1 MSKRI
6 DLLRLDYTF
15 SVIVPMLL
23 AIFLNELNPF
33 HHIDIILGFI
43 FLAITGNTWNDVID
57 MRDPEE
63 KETLERVEGY
73 HPREIFTI
81 GLTTFILGV
90 TLLMRT
96 CLANPINGVLLI
108 IIIVMV
114 LLYCVWY
121 KPVPILNHILLG
133 ASHILLPY
141 FIIKFDAGLIGP
153 GDPWLT
159 TIEWILMLT
168 FFSFAITGQL
178 VHEVIDNDSMRK
190 KLSLKQCQ
198 IAIWISSIITL
209 VLGTMVFI
217 FFPANY
223 KFYFIPFIFFPI
235 GTMFTFRRPTESTKG
250 VKDVG
255 ILIGNFLLLYF
266 ICLIILQMAGVI

>member
-1 MSKRI
+1 
-6 DLLRLDYTF
+6 
-15 SVIVPMLL
+15 
-23 AIFLNELNPF
+23 
-33 HHIDIILGFI
+33 
-43 FLAITGNTWNDVID
+43 
-57 MRDPEE
+57 
-63 KETLERVEGY
+63 
-73 HPREIFTI
+73 
-81 GLTTFILGV
+81 
-90 TLLMRT
+90 
-96 CLANPINGVLLI
+96 
-108 IIIVMV
+108 
-114 LLYCVWY
+114 
-121 KPVPILNHILLG
+121 
-133 ASHILLPY
+133 
-141 FIIKFDAGLIGP
+141 
-153 GDPWLT
+153 
-159 TIEWILMLT
+159 MLT

-198 IAIWISSIITL
+198 IVILISSIITL

-235 GTMFTFRRPTESTKG
+235 GTRFTFRRPTESTKG

>member
-15 SVIVPMLL
+15 SVVVPMLL
-23 AIFLNELNPF
+23 AIFLNHLNPF
-33 HHIDIILGFI
+33 EHIDILLGFT

-57 MRDPEE
+57 MRHPDE
-63 KETLERVEGY
+63 KETIERVQGY

-81 GLTTFILGV
+81 GLTTFILGI

-96 CLANPINGVLLI
+96 CFEHFVNAILLF

-114 LLYCVWY
+114 LSYCVWF
-121 KPVPILNHILLG
+121 KPVPILNQLLLG

-141 FIIKFDAGLIGP
+141 FMIKIDAHLSLMSNVE
-153 GDPWLT
+153 WL
-159 TIEWILMLT
+159 LMFV
-168 FFSFAITGQL
+168 FFSFALTGQL
-178 VHEVIDNDSMRK
+178 VHEVIDNDALRK
-190 KLSLKQCQ
+190 HLSLKTCQ
-198 IAIWISSIITL
+198 IVIWISSLITL
-209 VLGTMVFI
+209 GLAVIVFVI
-217 FFPANY
+217 YPGSY
-223 KFYFIPFIFFPI
+223 RYYFTPFILFPL
-235 GTMFTFRRPTESTKG
+235 GTMFTFRHPTESTKG

-266 ICLIILQMAGVI
+266 ISLIALQMSGVI